1 MGRAVIATDHG
12 GARETV
18 LSGESGLLVKPNSAT
33 ALADA
38 LAELLAKSPAQLAA
52 MGRAGRAHIQETY
65 TVEHMCGETLRLY
78 GMLLGGA
85 EQNP

>member
-1 MGRAVIATDHG
+1 
-12 GARETV
+12 
-18 LSGESGLLVKPNSAT
+18 
-33 ALADA
+33 